1 MNRIKLVGICML
13 TSSLALSG
21 CVARTY
27 ELTRDRV
34 DQDLSSSAGNRG
46 YIMGK
51 APAPQERKPDRTTRV
66 FEIEL
71 GSAKKSSAKCPA
83 ITPLATNAATEEPAM
98 AQETQAQE
106 AQDENTNLS
115 FEKYTVRKNDTL
127 QKISQKFYGTTKRWM
142 KIYEANK
149 DVLKGPNKLYPGQ
162 TLNIP
167 VSSQLKAE
175 TIKMAEPKENLK

>member
-1 MNRIKLVGICML
+1 MDRIKLAGIFIL
-13 TSSLALSG
+13 TSAVALSG

-34 DQDLSSSAGNRG
+34 DQDLSSSTAAGGGNRG
-46 YIMGK
+46 YIMGQP
-51 APAPQERKPDRTTRV
+51 PAEPKDRKTTRTTRV
-66 FEIEL
+66 FEVEL
-71 GSAKKSSAKCPA
+71 GLANKSSAKCPST
-83 ITPLATNAATEEPAM
+83 TPLAANNNTEETTM
-98 AQETQAQE
+98 AQETPMAQE
-106 AQDENTNLS
+106 TMNEGA

-149 DVLKGPNKLYPGQ
+149 DVLRGPDKLYPGQ

-167 VSSQLKAE
+167 VSSQS
-175 TIKMAEPKENLK
+175 KMAEPKENLK